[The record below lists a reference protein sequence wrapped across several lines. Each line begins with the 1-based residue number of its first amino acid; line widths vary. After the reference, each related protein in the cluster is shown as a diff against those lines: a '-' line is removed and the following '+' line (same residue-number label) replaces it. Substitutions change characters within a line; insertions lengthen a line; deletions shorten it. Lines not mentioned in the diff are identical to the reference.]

1 MGGRRGDKGGKQ
13 TPWGAV
19 AKGKGLGV
27 GGPRAVPMSET
38 FHIAALRPYPGADGE
53 WLVKRGGARN
63 DAEVL
68 DTQQMAGRLTAANC
82 EAVARPA
89 KWISMAAGTIR
100 QCHKVMKF
108 VEHDPRLTG
117 LPQLAQLFDDAL
129 ATAAQALDTT
139 QSRCETAEC
148 QQALTTLLGHFSDA
162 DSLEAWKR
170 AALYAAN
177 VYNYSMQC
185 LQAGHMRA
193 APPVQPPLKM
203 ARAKASAPGPTSAQV
218 ERQRQEDG
226 LAQVLAF
233 LGEPSSDQAATAA
246 AFLDQLH
253 QVKSKA
259 GIPEELRR
267 GGLFVLAYTGEKFP
281 ADQKT
286 AELEELMNELK
297 AAEVPQEAQQ
307 KLELKEKLFLSKLL
321 PAENLAV
328 FVENLVGACTAVPG
342 PKHDQLR
349 AALEQVPSSLRLLLG
364 LPAPGKYSRQKAHGW
379 ERDFSRMLALAAAGF
394 RAHYDALLCPDSP
407 AEVQEAEEEEEE
419 PEDTLD
425 ADVAAALALGP

>member
-1 MGGRRGDKGGKQ
+1 MTWTSELAKHIASMPEVRPFLQAPENDEVLLETLVALLAKDHVGGGAETSDPLLGGSTLPWTQ
-13 TPWGAV
+13 TPQVEGVPPFFGLAAPKKV
-19 AKGKGLGV
+19 LFGK
-27 GGPRAVPMSET
+27 
-38 FHIAALRPYPGADGE
+38 
-53 WLVKRGGARN
+53 
-63 DAEVL
+63 
-68 DTQQMAGRLTAANC
+68 
-82 EAVARPA
+82 RPA
-89 KWISMAAGTIR
+89 
-100 QCHKVMKF
+100 
-108 VEHDPRLTG
+108 E
-117 LPQLAQLFDDAL
+117 
-129 ATAAQALDTT
+129 
-139 QSRCETAEC
+139 
-148 QQALTTLLGHFSDA
+148 
-162 DSLEAWKR
+162 
-170 AALYAAN
+170 
-177 VYNYSMQC
+177 
-185 LQAGHMRA
+185 A
-193 APPVQPPLKM
+193 APSVQPPLKM

-379 ERDFSRMLALAAAGF
+379 ERDFSRMLALAATGF